1 MLRLMKQLFAHPS
14 VVDPLYERL
23 TGKEADYLT
32 DDDRTQGL
40 IGVMRTY
47 EPFKL
52 IQRFLALVVILTY
65 VGVWILSVGLFAWA
79 GIASLAGH
87 DTTILVSIADR
98 ITTLNRELL
107 EWPALLVLSLYFGG
121 GVAEGILE
129 RWKTRPSNK

>member
-1 MLRLMKQLFAHPS
+1 MFRLLKHLFAHPS
-14 VVDPLYERL
+14 VVEPIIERL
-23 TGKEADYLT
+23 TGKESEYLS
-32 DDDRTQGL
+32 DEDRTQGL
-40 IGVMRTY
+40 KGVMRTY

-65 VGVWILSVGLFAWA
+65 VGVWILGVGLFAWA

-87 DTTILVSIADR
+87 DVKMLIGIANR
-98 ITTLNRELL
+98 ITTLNRELM

-129 RWKTRPSNK
+129 RWKTRTPRQ